1 MKADFH
7 INGYGRVC
15 GSVSA
20 GTHRPEDLIKAFS
33 DELAAVKTLT
43 PMLVYEARSWLNT
56 ALDWQSTVW
65 DSQPEVQD
73 LFYDDLVK
81 HWMDRGPGLVEELQS
96 TLNDLAPGYF
106 YFGAHH
112 GDGADFG
119 WWLSY
124 SEADE
129 ADEMDSHLEQS
140 EEKITK
146 FAFAYGDA
154 GPMLK
159 NIIGNSD
166 ENGMFIE
173 FDDGHF
179 QLSVVG
185 LKVFGKEVVVRHENW
200 NDFLTLVAEYAEHG

>member
-1 MKADFH
+1 MKADFYV
-7 INGYGRVC
+7 NGFGRVC
-15 GSVSA
+15 GSVSS

-33 DELAAVKTLT
+33 DELAAIKVST
-43 PMLVYEARSWLNT
+43 PKLVHEARSWLAT
-56 ALDWQSTVW
+56 AVDWQSTVW

-73 LFYDDLVK
+73 LCDDELGNY
-81 HWMDRGPGLVEELQS
+81 WLDRGHGLVQELFES
-96 TLNDLAPGYF
+96 LNNLAPEGF
-106 YFGAHH
+106 YFGIHH
-112 GDGADFG
+112 GDGADLG
-119 WWLSY
+119 WWRDD
-124 SEADE
+124 SETDQ
-129 ADEMDSHLEQS
+129 M
-140 EEKITK
+140 EEKTAK

-159 NIIGNSD
+159 SVIGNSD

-200 NDFLTLVAEYAEHG
+200 NDFLALVAEYGDRVAEI

>member
-1 MKADFH
+1 MKADFY
-7 INGYGRVC
+7 INNFGRVC
-15 GSVSA
+15 GSVSS
-20 GTHRPEDLIKAFS
+20 GTHRHEDLVKAFS
-33 DELAAVKTLT
+33 DELAAIKTLT
-43 PMLVYEARSWLNT
+43 PMLVYEARSWLDA

-73 LFYDDLVK
+73 LFYDELVK
-81 HWMDRGPGLVEELQS
+81 HWMDRGPELVEELQS

-112 GDGADFG
+112 DDGADFG
-119 WWLSY
+119 WWLY
-124 SEADE
+124 DRETDQ
-129 ADEMDSHLEQS
+129 MDSYLGQS
-140 EEKITK
+140 EEKIAK

-159 NIIGNSD
+159 SVIGNSED
-166 ENGMFIE
+166 NGMFIE
-173 FDDGHF
+173 LDDGHF

-200 NDFLTLVAEYAEHG
+200 NDFLALVAEYGTRHEA